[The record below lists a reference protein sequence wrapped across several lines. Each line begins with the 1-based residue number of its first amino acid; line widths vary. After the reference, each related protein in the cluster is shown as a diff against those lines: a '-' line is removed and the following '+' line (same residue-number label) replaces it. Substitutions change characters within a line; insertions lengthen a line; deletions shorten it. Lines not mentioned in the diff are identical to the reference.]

1 MFFWYFSVAF
11 NKNCVAMYMLSC
23 QIRIFDFK
31 YLFLSLGL
39 FIMALCSS
47 FVINGASFARIYI
60 FLIVIMFITCL
71 IMFMKNTGDC
81 ILETVQ
87 IRSIK
92 IKFGDI
98 RPKFLIVKIFIVPIV
113 YYFRWQFLEAHFKL
127 SDVQ

>member
-31 YLFLSLGL
+31 YLFLSSGL

-71 IMFMKNTGDC
+71 VMFMKNTGHC

-113 YYFRWQFLEAHFKL
+113 YYFWWQFLEAHFKL
-127 SDVQ
+127 SDGQ

>member
-11 NKNCVAMYMLSC
+11 NKNCVAKYMLSC

-31 YLFLSLGL
+31 YLFLSSGL

-71 IMFMKNTGDC
+71 VMFMKNTGDC

-113 YYFRWQFLEAHFKL
+113 YYFWWQFLEAHFKL
-127 SDVQ
+127 SDGQ